1 MPLPPRRI
9 LAVAVAACLRQSRI
23 RSIRPRRCEAISVFS
38 YQIGSRI
45 FMTRLV
51 PSTAIGARVRH
62 QLLDPRQ
69 EVGYRARCGVVDRRA
84 CDDLRAAG
92 RAAS

>member
-1 MPLPPRRI
+1 
-9 LAVAVAACLRQSRI
+9 
-23 RSIRPRRCEAISVFS
+23 
-38 YQIGSRI
+38 
-45 FMTRLV
+45 MTRLV